1 MNILYSKN
9 HFTKLISQAYLDY
22 QKIFSFE
29 NAPKLAIEW
38 FDDPETTYSFLV
50 KDYDHSQ
57 NTIVVNISKT
67 APIIYRLDFRA
78 CLFHEFT
85 HIMDLVSC
93 HEQLNK
99 DNSNFTDLSE
109 IHASIVEIDTRI
121 RLSENKHITYETEIP
136 ILGTAKTLK
145 EYINSEISDIQEFYA
160 DALTKHDLN
169 CIARSWKHLLYYF
182 AKWIYLYDKKLSFP
196 IVIKGIPQSFCYSL
210 SSCAANIFKSNSL
223 LDLLDTDTISLIDS
237 TRIKYLESFF

>member
-1 MNILYSKN
+1 MNILYSKSD
-9 HFTKLISQAYLDY
+9 FAELISQVYLDY

-29 NAPKLAIEW
+29 NAPKLVIKW
-38 FDDPETTYSFLV
+38 FDDPEKTYSFLV
-50 KDYDHSQ
+50 TDYDHSK
-57 NTIVVNISKT
+57 NTAVINISET
-67 APIIYRLDFRA
+67 APIIYRLDFNV

-85 HIMDLVSC
+85 HIMDMVC
-93 HEQLNK
+93 CFEQTYEN
-99 DNSNFTDLSE
+99 NSNFADLTE
-109 IHASIVEIDTRI
+109 IHASIVEIDTRV
-121 RLSENKHITYETEIP
+121 RLSEKEPISYETEIP
-136 ILGTAKTLK
+136 VLGTYKKLK
-145 EYINSEISDIQEFYA
+145 DYIDSEIDDIQELYS
-160 DALTKHDLN
+160 DALTKHDLY
-169 CIARSWKHLLYYF
+169 CITRSWKHLLYYF